1 MATLTQAQIGVKYLN
16 VSLIQGKIFLKYVLS
31 MKYGKHT
38 KKSQAIKLY
47 AVEVGIIK
55 KRFWLA
61 YDNPGLF
68 DHDQLIREEK
78 RCQQL
83 LALS

>member
-1 MATLTQAQIGVKYLN
+1 MATLTQNQIGVKYLN
-16 VSLIQGKIFLKYVLS
+16 ISLIQGKIFYRYVLS
-31 MKYGKHT
+31 MKYGKQT
-38 KKSQAIKLY
+38 KKSQAIRMY

-61 YDNPGLF
+61 YNIPNLF
-68 DHDQLIREEK
+68 EHDQLIREEK